1 MKLVFLYSSILV
13 FASSLVAEEKKI
25 EDCTKIID
33 NNDRL
38 SCFDSFFLTDKKQI
52 LVNQEDI
59 EIFEEKTDDEKK
71 GTEKLIVKAPSSVI
85 KENLILN
92 GIKLAGTDLIF
103 ELNDKSIWRTIENVR
118 KKDIPTP
125 GDKVELEPG
134 ICKLIKVNYISL
146 KSINFVMIFK
156 IIDSLIKFEPGV

>member
-1 MKLVFLYSSILV
+1 MKLVFFYSSILV
-13 FASSLVAEEKKI
+13 FASSLIAEEKKI
-25 EDCTKIID
+25 EDCTKILD

-59 EIFEEKTDDEKK
+59 KIFEEKIDDEIKDR
-71 GTEKLIVKAPSSVI
+71 EKLIVKAPSSVI

-134 ICKLIKVNYISL
+134 IFGSMFLKIKGT
-146 KSINFVMIFK
+146 KTK
-156 IIDSLIKFEPGV
+156 IRIKKVRK

>member
-25 EDCTKIID
+25 EDCTKILD

-59 EIFEEKTDDEKK
+59 KIFEEKIDDEKK

-134 ICKLIKVNYISL
+134 IFGSMFLKIKGT
-146 KSINFVMIFK
+146 KTK
-156 IIDSLIKFEPGV
+156 IRIKKVRK

>member
-1 MKLVFLYSSILV
+1 MI
-13 FASSLVAEEKKI
+13 AEEKKI
-25 EDCTKIID
+25 EDCTKILD

-59 EIFEEKTDDEKK
+59 EIFEEKIADEKK
-71 GTEKLIVKAPSSVI
+71 GREKLIVKAPSSII

-125 GDKVELEPG
+125 GDKVELQPG
-134 ICKLIKVNYISL
+134 IFGSMFLKIKGT
-146 KSINFVMIFK
+146 KTK
-156 IIDSLIKFEPGV
+156 IRIKEVRK

>member
-1 MKLVFLYSSILV
+1 MKLVFLYSSFLV

-59 EIFEEKTDDEKK
+59 EIFEEKINDEKK

-134 ICKLIKVNYISL
+134 IFGSMFLKIKGT
-146 KSINFVMIFK
+146 KTK
-156 IIDSLIKFEPGV
+156 IRIKKVRK

>member
-59 EIFEEKTDDEKK
+59 EIFEEKIDDEKK
-71 GTEKLIVKAPSSVI
+71 GKEKLIVKVPSSVI
-85 KENLILN
+85 QENLILN

-103 ELNDKSIWRTIENVR
+103 EFNDKSIWRTIENIR

-134 ICKLIKVNYISL
+134 IFGSMFLKIKGT
-146 KSINFVMIFK
+146 KTK
-156 IIDSLIKFEPGV
+156 IRIKKVRK

>member
-1 MKLVFLYSSILV
+1 MKLVFFYSSILV

-59 EIFEEKTDDEKK
+59 KIFEEKIDDEIKDR
-71 GTEKLIVKAPSSVI
+71 EKLIVKAPSSVI

-92 GIKLAGTDLIF
+92 AIKLAGTDLIF

-134 ICKLIKVNYISL
+134 IFGSMFLKIKGT
-146 KSINFVMIFK
+146 KTK
-156 IIDSLIKFEPGV
+156 IRIKKVRK

>member
-1 MKLVFLYSSILV
+1 MKLIFFYSSILI

-25 EDCTKIID
+25 EDCTKILD

-59 EIFEEKTDDEKK
+59 EIFEEKIDDEKK
-71 GTEKLIVKAPSSVI
+71 GKEKLIVKAPSSVI

-134 ICKLIKVNYISL
+134 IFGSMFLKIKGT
-146 KSINFVMIFK
+146 KTK
-156 IIDSLIKFEPGV
+156 IRIKKVRK

>member
-1 MKLVFLYSSILV
+1 MKLVFLYSSVLV

-25 EDCTKIID
+25 EDCTKILD

-59 EIFEEKTDDEKK
+59 EIFEEKIDDEKK
-71 GTEKLIVKAPSSVI
+71 GREKLIVKAPSSVI

-134 ICKLIKVNYISL
+134 IFGSMFLKIKGT
-146 KSINFVMIFK
+146 KTK
-156 IIDSLIKFEPGV
+156 IRIKKVRK

>member
-59 EIFEEKTDDEKK
+59 EIFEEKIDDEKK

-92 GIKLAGTDLIF
+92 GIKLAGTDFIF

-134 ICKLIKVNYISL
+134 IFGSMFLKIKGT
-146 KSINFVMIFK
+146 KTK
-156 IIDSLIKFEPGV
+156 IRIKKVRK

>member
-59 EIFEEKTDDEKK
+59 KIFEEKIDDEKK
-71 GTEKLIVKAPSSVI
+71 GKEKLIVKAPSSVI

-92 GIKLAGTDLIF
+92 GIKLAGTDFIF
-103 ELNDKSIWRTIENVR
+103 ELNDKSIWRSIENVR

-134 ICKLIKVNYISL
+134 IFGSMFLKIKGT
-146 KSINFVMIFK
+146 KTK
-156 IIDSLIKFEPGV
+156 IRIKKVRK

>member
-1 MKLVFLYSSILV
+1 MKLVFFYSSILV

-25 EDCTKIID
+25 EDCTKILD

-59 EIFEEKTDDEKK
+59 KIFEEKIDDEIKDR
-71 GTEKLIVKAPSSVI
+71 EKLIVKASSSVI

-134 ICKLIKVNYISL
+134 IFGSMFLKIKGT
-146 KSINFVMIFK
+146 KTK
-156 IIDSLIKFEPGV
+156 IRIKKVRK

>member
-125 GDKVELEPG
+125 GDKIELEPG
-134 ICKLIKVNYISL
+134 IFGSMFLKIKGT
-146 KSINFVMIFK
+146 KTK
-156 IIDSLIKFEPGV
+156 IRIKKVRK

>member
-1 MKLVFLYSSILV
+1 MKLVFFYSSILV

-25 EDCTKIID
+25 EDCTKILD

-59 EIFEEKTDDEKK
+59 EIFEEKIDDEKK
-71 GTEKLIVKAPSSVI
+71 GKEKLIVKAPSSVI

-134 ICKLIKVNYISL
+134 IFGSMFLKIKGT
-146 KSINFVMIFK
+146 KTK
-156 IIDSLIKFEPGV
+156 IRIKKVRK

>member
-1 MKLVFLYSSILV
+1 MKLVFFYSSILV

-25 EDCTKIID
+25 EDCTKILD

-59 EIFEEKTDDEKK
+59 EIFEEKIDDEKK
-71 GTEKLIVKAPSSVI
+71 GREKLIVKAPSSVI

-103 ELNDKSIWRTIENVR
+103 ELNDKSIWRTIETVR

-125 GDKVELEPG
+125 RDKVELEPG
-134 ICKLIKVNYISL
+134 IFGSMFLKIKGT
-146 KSINFVMIFK
+146 KTK
-156 IIDSLIKFEPGV
+156 IRIKKVRK

>member
-1 MKLVFLYSSILV
+1 MKLVFFYSSILI
-13 FASSLVAEEKKI
+13 FASSLVAEERKI
-25 EDCTKIID
+25 EDCTKILD

-52 LVNQEDI
+52 LVNQEDVK
-59 EIFEEKTDDEKK
+59 IFEEKIIDEKK
-71 GTEKLIVKAPSSVI
+71 GREQLIVKAPSSII

-92 GIKLAGTDLIF
+92 GIKLAGTDFIF
-103 ELNDKSIWRTIENVR
+103 ELNDKSIWRSIENVR

-134 ICKLIKVNYISL
+134 IFGSMFLKIKGT
-146 KSINFVMIFK
+146 KTK
-156 IIDSLIKFEPGV
+156 IRIKKVRK

>member
-1 MKLVFLYSSILV
+1 MKIIFFYSFILV
-13 FASSLVAEEKKI
+13 FASSLIAEEKKI
-25 EDCTKIID
+25 EDCTKILD

-59 EIFEEKTDDEKK
+59 EIFEEKIDDEIKDR
-71 GTEKLIVKAPSSVI
+71 EKLIVKAPSSVI

-134 ICKLIKVNYISL
+134 IFGSMFLKIKGT
-146 KSINFVMIFK
+146 KTK
-156 IIDSLIKFEPGV
+156 IRIKEVRK

>member
-1 MKLVFLYSSILV
+1 MKLLFFYSSILV

-25 EDCTKIID
+25 EDCTKILD

-134 ICKLIKVNYISL
+134 IFGSMFLKIKGT
-146 KSINFVMIFK
+146 KTK
-156 IIDSLIKFEPGV
+156 IRIKKVRK

>member
-1 MKLVFLYSSILV
+1 MKLISFCFSLLV

-25 EDCTKIID
+25 DDCTKILD

-59 EIFEEKTDDEKK
+59 EIFEEKIVDEKK
-71 GTEKLIVKAPSSVI
+71 SREKLIVKAPSSII

-134 ICKLIKVNYISL
+134 IFGSMFLKIKGT
-146 KSINFVMIFK
+146 KTK
-156 IIDSLIKFEPGV
+156 IRIKKVRK

>member
-25 EDCTKIID
+25 EDCTKILD

-59 EIFEEKTDDEKK
+59 KIFEEKIDDEIKDR
-71 GTEKLIVKAPSSVI
+71 EKLIVKAPSSVI

-134 ICKLIKVNYISL
+134 IFGSMFLKIKGS
-146 KSINFVMIFK
+146 KTK
-156 IIDSLIKFEPGV
+156 IRIKKVRK

>member
-1 MKLVFLYSSILV
+1 MKLVFFYSSILV

-25 EDCTKIID
+25 EDCTKILD

-59 EIFEEKTDDEKK
+59 KIFEEKIDDEKK
-71 GTEKLIVKAPSSVI
+71 GREKLIVKAPSSVI

-134 ICKLIKVNYISL
+134 IFGSMFLKIKGT
-146 KSINFVMIFK
+146 KTK
-156 IIDSLIKFEPGV
+156 IRIKKVRK

>member
-1 MKLVFLYSSILV
+1 MKLVFFYSSILV

-25 EDCTKIID
+25 EDCTKILD

-59 EIFEEKTDDEKK
+59 EIFEEKIDDEKK
-71 GTEKLIVKAPSSVI
+71 SKEKLIVKAPSSVI

-134 ICKLIKVNYISL
+134 IFGSMFLKIKGT
-146 KSINFVMIFK
+146 KTK
-156 IIDSLIKFEPGV
+156 IRIKKVRK

>member
-1 MKLVFLYSSILV
+1 MKLVFFYSSILV

-25 EDCTKIID
+25 EDCTKILD

-59 EIFEEKTDDEKK
+59 EIFEEKIDDEKK
-71 GTEKLIVKAPSSVI
+71 GKEKLIVKAPSSVI

-134 ICKLIKVNYISL
+134 IFGSMFLKIKGT
-146 KSINFVMIFK
+146 K
-156 IIDSLIKFEPGV
+156 IKIRIKKVRK

>member
-1 MKLVFLYSSILV
+1 MKLVFFYSSILV

-25 EDCTKIID
+25 EDCTKILD
-33 NNDRL
+33 NKDRL

-59 EIFEEKTDDEKK
+59 KIFEEKIDDEIKDR
-71 GTEKLIVKAPSSVI
+71 EKLIVEAPSSVI

-134 ICKLIKVNYISL
+134 IFGSMFLKIKGT
-146 KSINFVMIFK
+146 KTK
-156 IIDSLIKFEPGV
+156 IRIKKVRK

>member
-1 MKLVFLYSSILV
+1 M
-13 FASSLVAEEKKI
+13 VAEEKKI

-59 EIFEEKTDDEKK
+59 EIFEEKIDDEKK
-71 GTEKLIVKAPSSVI
+71 GKEKLIVKAPSSVI

-134 ICKLIKVNYISL
+134 IFGSMFLKIKGT
-146 KSINFVMIFK
+146 KTK
-156 IIDSLIKFEPGV
+156 IRIKKVRK

>member
-1 MKLVFLYSSILV
+1 MKLVFFYTSILV

-25 EDCTKIID
+25 EDCTKILD

-59 EIFEEKTDDEKK
+59 EIFEEKIDDEKK
-71 GTEKLIVKAPSSVI
+71 GREKLIVKAPSSVI

-92 GIKLAGTDLIF
+92 GIKLAGTDFIF

-134 ICKLIKVNYISL
+134 IFGSMFLKIKGT
-146 KSINFVMIFK
+146 KTK
-156 IIDSLIKFEPGV
+156 IRIKKVRK

>member
-1 MKLVFLYSSILV
+1 MKLVFFYSSILV

-25 EDCTKIID
+25 EDCTKILD

-59 EIFEEKTDDEKK
+59 KIFEEKIDDEIKDR
-71 GTEKLIVKAPSSVI
+71 EKLIVKAPSSVI

-92 GIKLAGTDLIF
+92 GIKLTGTDLIF

-134 ICKLIKVNYISL
+134 IFGSMFLKIKGT
-146 KSINFVMIFK
+146 KTK
-156 IIDSLIKFEPGV
+156 IRIKKVRK

>member
-59 EIFEEKTDDEKK
+59 EIFEEKIDDEKK

-92 GIKLAGTDLIF
+92 GIKLAGADLIF

-134 ICKLIKVNYISL
+134 IFGSMFLKIKGT
-146 KSINFVMIFK
+146 KTK
-156 IIDSLIKFEPGV
+156 IRIKKVRK

>member
-1 MKLVFLYSSILV
+1 MKLVFFYSSILV

-25 EDCTKIID
+25 EDCTKILD

-59 EIFEEKTDDEKK
+59 KIFEEKIDDEIKDR
-71 GTEKLIVKAPSSVI
+71 EKLIVKAPSSVI

-125 GDKVELEPG
+125 GDKVELQPG
-134 ICKLIKVNYISL
+134 IFGSIFLKIKGT
-146 KSINFVMIFK
+146 KTK
-156 IIDSLIKFEPGV
+156 IRIKAVKK

>member
-1 MKLVFLYSSILV
+1 MKLVFFCSSILV

-25 EDCTKIID
+25 EDCTKILD

-59 EIFEEKTDDEKK
+59 EIFEEKIADEKK
-71 GTEKLIVKAPSSVI
+71 GREKLIVKAPSSII

-125 GDKVELEPG
+125 GDKVELQPG
-134 ICKLIKVNYISL
+134 IFGSMFLKIKGT
-146 KSINFVMIFK
+146 KTK
-156 IIDSLIKFEPGV
+156 IRIKEVRK

>member
-59 EIFEEKTDDEKK
+59 EIFEEKIDDEKK

-85 KENLILN
+85 KENLVLN

-134 ICKLIKVNYISL
+134 IFGSMFLKIKGT
-146 KSINFVMIFK
+146 KTK
-156 IIDSLIKFEPGV
+156 IRIKKVRK

>member
-1 MKLVFLYSSILV
+1 MKLVFFYSSILV

-25 EDCTKIID
+25 EDCTKILD

-52 LVNQEDI
+52 LVNQEDVK
-59 EIFEEKTDDEKK
+59 IFEEKIIDEKK
-71 GTEKLIVKAPSSVI
+71 GREQLIVKAPSSII

-92 GIKLAGTDLIF
+92 GIKLAGTDFIF
-103 ELNDKSIWRTIENVR
+103 ELNDKSIWRSIENVR

-134 ICKLIKVNYISL
+134 IFGSMFLKIKGT
-146 KSINFVMIFK
+146 KTK
-156 IIDSLIKFEPGV
+156 IRIKKVRK

>member
-1 MKLVFLYSSILV
+1 MKLVFFYSSILV

-59 EIFEEKTDDEKK
+59 EIFEEKIDDGKK
-71 GTEKLIVKAPSSVI
+71 GKEKLIVKAPSSVI

-134 ICKLIKVNYISL
+134 IFGSMFLKIKGT
-146 KSINFVMIFK
+146 KTK
-156 IIDSLIKFEPGV
+156 IRIKKVRK

>member
-59 EIFEEKTDDEKK
+59 KIFEEKIDDEKK

-134 ICKLIKVNYISL
+134 IFGSMFLKIKGT
-146 KSINFVMIFK
+146 KTK
-156 IIDSLIKFEPGV
+156 IRIKKVRK

>member
-25 EDCTKIID
+25 EDCTKILD

-59 EIFEEKTDDEKK
+59 EIFEEKIDDEKK

-134 ICKLIKVNYISL
+134 IFGSMFLKIKGT
-146 KSINFVMIFK
+146 KTK
-156 IIDSLIKFEPGV
+156 IRIKKVRK

>member
-1 MKLVFLYSSILV
+1 MKLVFFYSSILI

-25 EDCTKIID
+25 EDCTKILD

-59 EIFEEKTDDEKK
+59 EIFEEKIDDEKK
-71 GTEKLIVKAPSSVI
+71 GKEKLIVKAPSSVI

-134 ICKLIKVNYISL
+134 IFGSMFLKIKGT
-146 KSINFVMIFK
+146 KTK
-156 IIDSLIKFEPGV
+156 IRIKKVRK

>member
-13 FASSLVAEEKKI
+13 FALSLVAEEKKI

-52 LVNQEDI
+52 LVNQEDVK
-59 EIFEEKTDDEKK
+59 IFEEKINDEKK

-134 ICKLIKVNYISL
+134 IFGSMFLKIKGT
-146 KSINFVMIFK
+146 KTK
-156 IIDSLIKFEPGV
+156 IRIKKVRK

>member
-1 MKLVFLYSSILV
+1 MILLFFYSSILV

-25 EDCTKIID
+25 EDCTKILD

-59 EIFEEKTDDEKK
+59 EIFEEKIDDEKK

-134 ICKLIKVNYISL
+134 IFGSMFLKIKGT
-146 KSINFVMIFK
+146 KTK
-156 IIDSLIKFEPGV
+156 IRIKKVRK

>member
-1 MKLVFLYSSILV
+1 MKLVFFYSSILI

-25 EDCTKIID
+25 EDCTKILD

-59 EIFEEKTDDEKK
+59 EIFEEKIDDEKK

-85 KENLILN
+85 KENLMLN

-125 GDKVELEPG
+125 GDKVELQPG
-134 ICKLIKVNYISL
+134 IFGSMFLKIKGT
-146 KSINFVMIFK
+146 KTK
-156 IIDSLIKFEPGV
+156 IRIKEVRK

>member
-1 MKLVFLYSSILV
+1 MKIIFFYSFILV
-13 FASSLVAEEKKI
+13 FASSLIAEEKKI
-25 EDCTKIID
+25 EDCTKILD

-59 EIFEEKTDDEKK
+59 EIFEEKIADEKK
-71 GTEKLIVKAPSSVI
+71 GREKLIVKAPSSII

-125 GDKVELEPG
+125 GDKIELEPG
-134 ICKLIKVNYISL
+134 IFGSMFLKIKGT
-146 KSINFVMIFK
+146 KTK
-156 IIDSLIKFEPGV
+156 IRIKEVRK